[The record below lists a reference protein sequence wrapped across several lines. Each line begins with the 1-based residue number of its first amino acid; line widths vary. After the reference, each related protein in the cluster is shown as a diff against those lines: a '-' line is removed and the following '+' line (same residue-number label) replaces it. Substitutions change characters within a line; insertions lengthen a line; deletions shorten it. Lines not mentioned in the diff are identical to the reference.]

1 MSELQNDDGAVETN
15 EPVVENLDT
24 GSELAPDSDGQHEV
38 KDQVDEDAKRQQA
51 FEKKLGEQTFKAK
64 QAERDLQAAND
75 KLSAIAQAD
84 MEKKEAAVSE
94 IPPLPDRYDDDFD
107 SKMAD
112 RDAAILAQADF
123 NSTKAASEREQ
134 QFQQQQAQQLQQEQV
149 QKSAVSYNARATEL
163 GINQA
168 ELQAAG
174 TAVGQYGL
182 SDDLAMHILSDPDG
196 PLITKHLAANPQEG
210 FELASMSPYAVGTYL
225 DGIRAKAETL
235 KPKTSSAPA
244 PADTLAG
251 NGADPDTGK
260 YRNIKGTVYS

>member
-24 GSELAPDSDGQHEV
+24 GSELAPDSEGQHEENS
-38 KDQVDEDAKRQQA
+38 QVDEEAKRQQA
-51 FEKKLGEQTFKAK
+51 TQEVINKKTFETK
-64 QAERDLQAAND
+64 QAQRDLQAAND
-75 KLSAIAQAD
+75 QLRVLQDAD
-84 MEKKEAAVSE
+84 LARKAAAVAE
-94 IPPLPDRYDDDFD
+94 IPPLPDQYDDDFIG
-107 SKMAD
+107 KMAD

-134 QFQQQQAQQLQQEQV
+134 QLQQQQTQQLQREQV
-149 QKSAVSYNARATEL
+149 QKSAISYNARATEL
-163 GINQA
+163 GIDQA

-174 TAVGQYGL
+174 TAVVQYGL

-210 FELASMSPYAVGTYL
+210 FELASMSPFAVGTYL
-225 DGIRAKAETL
+225 DGIRAKAEAL

-244 PADTLAG
+244 PADTLQG
-251 NGADPDTGK
+251 NGVGEQKHPALDGV
-260 YRNIKGTVYS
+260 IYS